1 MSDTTSTDF
10 LSGGGEMGALMRALD
25 WSATP
30 IGPVEEWSQA
40 LRTTVGLLLRN
51 RFPLILW
58 WGPKFVQFYN
68 DTYRPILGDKHPKS
82 MGQPASEC
90 WSEIWHIIGPMI
102 EAPFSGKP
110 ATASDDLFLL
120 MDRKG
125 FVEET
130 HFKVAYSPV
139 PDETVQPTGVGG
151 VLATVAETTEQVYGE
166 RQLKTLRELGARAA
180 EAKTPEQACQA
191 ATVTL
196 TENPFDVPFAL
207 FYLIE
212 PGGRQARLVASCGF
226 DESCGSELANPA
238 RIDIENETAWP
249 LKSAVQLGK
258 TKIISDLQQK
268 FGHLP
273 TGRWS
278 ESPHTALALPLTT
291 PDQPYA
297 YGVLI
302 AGLNPHREL
311 NDGYRT
317 FFDLAAGQVTTAIR
331 NAKVYQDERKRAEA
345 LAELDRAK
353 TTFFS
358 NVSHEFRT
366 PLTLMLGPLEDLLS
380 KAEED
385 LPSEDRDQIS
395 LVHRNSL
402 RLLKLVNTLLDFSRI
417 EAGRVQAVY
426 EPTDLATFTAEL
438 SSVFRS
444 AVEKAGLRLNIDCP
458 SLPEPIYVDREMWEK
473 VVLNLLSNAFK
484 FTFEGAIS
492 VSLRWCGD
500 HVEMDV
506 KDTGTGIAPEEL
518 PHLFERFHR
527 IKGTRSRSYE
537 GTGIGLALVS
547 ELVKLHGGSIKANST
562 PGKGTIFTVTIPAGC
577 AHLPVDRIGATRTL
591 ASTSTGAAPY
601 VQEALRWLPEDVS
614 SDSDLTKSYPAYVP
628 ADGSRSRVI
637 LADDNADMRGYIH
650 RLLSSHYEVEAVA
663 DGRQALD
670 AAMRNPPD
678 LILTDIM
685 MPILD
690 GFGLLRALRADPRTQ
705 SIPVIFLSARAGEE
719 AKVEGMEAG
728 ADDYL
733 VKPFSARELMARVA
747 AHLQMARLR
756 QETAQREQEQRT
768 EAERRVDELAAALD
782 ERKRAEE
789 ALRVSEDKFSKA
801 FRGNTAAMAIS
812 RMHDGL
818 MIDVNERWLALY
830 GYTREQVIGK
840 IITPQ
845 VSLYPEQRAELV
857 RTLERDGAFH
867 NFELT
872 QRKTNGEEIVTLAS
886 GQVLMLEGE
895 PVILT
900 SLADITE
907 RKRAEEAL
915 QQSEE
920 RFRTVFEHTVVGIAI
935 EDMEGH
941 VLESNPALER
951 MLGYS
956 KDELRYKPFSEFTH
970 PDDLITE
977 WPQIEKMISGQIDHY
992 DIEKRY
998 IRKDGQIIF
1007 VRLIGSLTRDSSG
1020 KPLTGIALIEDITD
1034 RKRAEEALRESEE
1047 KYRTIVDMANEGI
1060 WVVGADRK
1068 TLFVNKRMAG
1078 MLGYSV
1084 QELMEKPWT
1093 EVVCNAEDRKGS
1105 DHRVQERKQGI
1116 QTSNVSYEIQFN
1128 CKDGS
1133 ILWAIVNST
1142 PLFNKHGEYTGL
1154 ISLLTDITERKKAE
1168 EKLRESE
1175 ERFRAVQ
1182 ENSLDR
1188 FTILKPFYDDQGEII
1203 DFTYIYQNAQAA
1215 RTAGRRPEELIGL
1228 RMTEIF
1234 PTFPQSRFFAMYKLA
1249 IETGQVTE
1257 FEERYQADGM
1267 DDWFCATVTPI
1278 PDGIAIAT
1286 QIITDRKRA
1295 EETLQKAHEELERRV
1310 QERTADLTKA
1320 NVELV
1325 KAKEA
1330 AEAAVEAKAAFL
1342 ANMSHEIR
1350 TPMNAVIGMTGL
1362 LLEEPLTPEQRDN
1375 LEHVRINGDALLSI
1389 INDILDF
1396 SKMESDKVVLEEY
1409 QFNLRQCVEESLDLV
1424 ALRASEKGINL
1435 AYAIDKN
1442 VPDIIIGDFGR
1453 LRQVLGNLLSNAVK
1467 FTDKG
1472 EVTLSVSSQEIDGAN
1487 EVHFTVQDTGIG
1499 ISKDHMDQLFKPFS
1513 QMEPSTT
1520 RLYGGTGLGLVIS
1533 KKLVELMGGRI
1544 WVESKESVGSTFHF
1558 TIKASSGQFEPEPAT
1573 VSTQMIG
1580 KHVLIIEDNKTNR
1593 RILSKQVYDWG
1604 MIPMAATSSQEAL
1617 KYISRGDDFDIAI
1630 LDMDL
1635 EDMSGLGL
1643 EEEIRKYNKT
1653 LPLVLLASLGKHVPP
1668 NHAYLTKP
1676 IKTTQLRKVLT
1687 DILPRQPLHRTVQA
1701 HAASWPSQSHPLRIL
1716 LAEDNVSSQKVAL
1729 QMLKKLGYKADVVA
1743 NGIEA
1748 LQSLERQHYD
1758 VVLMDLKMPEMDGL
1772 EVSRIIRQR
1781 WLHDGPKIIAI
1792 TAYALEG
1799 DREKC
1804 LAAGM
1809 DDYIAKP
1816 VEINDLRAVLE
1827 RNFIDRKTTER

>member
-1 MSDTTSTDF
+1 MSNTTSTDF

-90 WSEIWHIIGPMI
+90 YSEIWHIIGPMI
-102 EAPFSGKP
+102 EAPFSGLP
-110 ATASDDLFLL
+110 ATVDDDLLLLYNKRGFL
-120 MDRKG
+120 
-125 FVEET
+125 EET
-130 HFKVAYSPV
+130 YWKVAYSPV
-139 PDETVQPTGVGG
+139 PDETVRPTGVGG
-151 VLATVAETTEQVYGE
+151 VLATVAETTEHIYGE
-166 RQLKTLRELGARAA
+166 RQLRTLRELGARSAD
-180 EAKTPEQACQA
+180 AKTPQQACQA
-191 ATVTL
+191 AAATL
-196 TENPFDVPFAL
+196 IGNPFDVPFAL
-207 FYLIE
+207 FYLLE
-212 PGGRQARLVASCGF
+212 PGGKQARLIASCGF
-226 DESCGSELANPA
+226 DEAGPANPA
-238 RIDIENETAWP
+238 LIDIEDEKPWP
-249 LKSAVQLGK
+249 LRSVVQHGDK
-258 TKIISDLQQK
+258 KIISDLREL
-268 FGHLP
+268 FGPLP
-273 TGRWS
+273 SGRWS
-278 ESPHTALALPLTT
+278 QSPHTAIVLPLTT

-331 NAKVYQDERKRAEA
+331 NAKAYQDERKRAEA

-395 LVHRNSL
+395 LVHRNGL
-402 RLLKLVNTLLDFSRI
+402 RLLKLVNSLLDFSRI

-444 AVEKAGLRLNIDCP
+444 AIEKAGLSLNIDCP

-484 FTFEGAIS
+484 FTFDGEIS

-500 HVEMDV
+500 HVEVDV

-527 IKGTRSRSYE
+527 IKGARSRSYE

-547 ELVKLHGGSIKANST
+547 ELVRLHGGSIKASST

-577 AHLPVDRIGATRTL
+577 AHLPADRIGATRTL
-591 ASTSTGAAPY
+591 SSTSTGAAPY

-628 ADGSRSRVI
+628 ADGSRPRVL

-650 RLLSSHYEVEAVA
+650 RLLSSHYEVEAVV
-663 DGRQALD
+663 DGSAALD

-678 LILTDIM
+678 LVLTDIM
-685 MPILD
+685 MPVLD
-690 GFGLLRALRADPRTQ
+690 GFELLRALRADAETK

-747 AHLQMARLR
+747 AHLQMARIRREAALKERELR
-756 QETAQREQEQRT
+756 K
-768 EAERRVDELAAALD
+768 ELEKELD

-789 ALRVSEDKFSKA
+789 ALR
-801 FRGNTAAMAIS
+801 
-812 RMHDGL
+812 
-818 MIDVNERWLALY
+818 
-830 GYTREQVIGK
+830 
-840 IITPQ
+840 
-845 VSLYPEQRAELV
+845 
-857 RTLERDGAFH
+857 
-867 NFELT
+867 
-872 QRKTNGEEIVTLAS
+872 
-886 GQVLMLEGE
+886 
-895 PVILT
+895 
-900 SLADITE
+900 
-907 RKRAEEAL
+907 
-915 QQSEE
+915 QSEE
-920 RFRTVFEHTVVGIAI
+920 RYRMLFEH
-935 EDMEGH
+935 MNEGFF
-941 VLESNPALER
+941 LAEIIC
-951 MLGYS
+951 
-956 KDELRYKPFSEFTH
+956 DE
-970 PDDLITE
+970 
-977 WPQIEKMISGQIDHY
+977 
-992 DIEKRY
+992 
-998 IRKDGQIIF
+998 
-1007 VRLIGSLTRDSSG
+1007 SG
-1020 KPLTGIALIEDITD
+1020 KPVDYRHLAANQALEQVTDMKCEDLIGKTRREALATASPWIETFGKVALTGQP
-1034 RKRAEEALRESEE
+1034 ESF
-1047 KYRTIVDMANEGI
+1047 Y
-1060 WVVGADRK
+1060 
-1068 TLFVNKRMAG
+1068 
-1078 MLGYSV
+1078 GYSAGLNRHYSISV
-1084 QELMEKPWT
+1084 YSPRLGQFAC
-1093 EVVCNAEDRKGS
+1093 V
-1105 DHRVQERKQGI
+1105 I
-1116 QTSNVSYEIQFN
+1116 Q
-1128 CKDGS
+1128 
-1133 ILWAIVNST
+1133 
-1142 PLFNKHGEYTGL
+1142 
-1154 ISLLTDITERKKAE
+1154 DITERKKAE
-1168 EKLRESE
+1168 EALRESE
-1175 ERFRAVQ
+1175 AKLKSLAENVPCVLMRFDRQLRVVYLSKQSDRYNPNPVERMIGRTNREMGMPEHLCDLWDTAIERVFSTGDQEEMDFEFAGPSGMRTFELKFAPEFGPDHEVRYVLGVSSDITERKQAEKALREAKDHLEIRVKERTSELEQANRMLQGEVAERIRMGDALESSRQLLRHIIDNTPALVYVFDMEERFLVANKALGDLLSR
-1182 ENSLDR
+1182 L
-1188 FTILKPFYDDQGEII
+1188 
-1203 DFTYIYQNAQAA
+1203 
-1215 RTAGRRPEELIGL
+1215 PEELIGKK
-1228 RMTEIF
+1228 RHEFMVKNIADRDEENDRQVVNAGVPMT
-1234 PTFPQSRFFAMYKLA
+1234 
-1249 IETGQVTE
+1249 
-1257 FEERYQADGM
+1257 FEEAGTFEGDEVIT
-1267 DDWFCATVTPI
+1267 FLTVKFPI
-1278 PDGIAIAT
+1278 KYEQGEIYAVGGIST
-1286 QIITDRKRA
+1286 NITDRKQM
-1295 EETLQKAHEELERRV
+1295 EEELIR
-1310 QERTADLTKA
+1310 
-1320 NVELV
+1320 
-1325 KAKEA
+1325 AKVA
-1330 AEAAVEAKAAFL
+1330 AEAASKAKAEFL

-1375 LEHVRINGDALLSI
+1375 LEHIRINGDALLTL

-1409 QFNLRQCVEESLDLV
+1409 QFNLRQCVEEALDLV

-1435 AYAIDKN
+1435 AYTIDKN

-1453 LRQVLGNLLSNAVK
+1453 LRQILGNLLSNAVK
-1467 FTDKG
+1467 FTDEG
-1472 EVTLSVSSQEIDGAN
+1472 EVVLSVSSQELDGTN
-1487 EVHFTVQDTGIG
+1487 EVHFAVQDTGIG
-1499 ISKDHMDQLFKPFS
+1499 IPQDSMNLLFQPFN
-1513 QMEPSTT
+1513 QIEPSTA
-1520 RLYGGTGLGLVIS
+1520 RLYGGTGLGLAIS

-1544 WVESKESVGSTFHF
+1544 WVESEIGKGSTFHF
-1558 TIKASSGQFEPEPAT
+1558 TIKASSGQFKLQPTA
-1573 VSTQMIG
+1573 VSPQMIG
-1580 KHVLIIEDNKTNR
+1580 KHVLIIEDKKTNR
-1593 RILSKQVYDWG
+1593 RILAKQVYDWG
-1604 MIPMAATSSQEAL
+1604 MIPMAAASGHEAI
-1617 KYISRGDDFDIAI
+1617 KYIRRGDDFDIAI

-1676 IKTTQLRKVLT
+1676 IKPSQMYKVLT
-1687 DILPRQPLHRTVQA
+1687 DILSRQPLYRQVKVHV
-1701 HAASWPSQSHPLRIL
+1701 ASWPSRRHTLRIL
-1716 LAEDNVSSQKVAL
+1716 LAEDNVSSQKVAQ
-1729 QMLKKLGYKADVVA
+1729 QMLKKLGYKVDTVA

-1758 VVLMDLKMPEMDGL
+1758 AVLMDVKMPEMDGL
-1772 EVSRIIRQR
+1772 EASRIIRQR
-1781 WLHDGPKIIAI
+1781 WSDNGPKIIAI

-1804 LAAGM
+1804 LEAGM